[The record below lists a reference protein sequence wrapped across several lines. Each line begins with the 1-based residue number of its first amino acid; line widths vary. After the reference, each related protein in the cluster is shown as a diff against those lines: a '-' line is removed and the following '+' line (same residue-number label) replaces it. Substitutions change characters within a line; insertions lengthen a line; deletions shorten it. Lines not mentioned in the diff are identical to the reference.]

1 MILVVLGGALAGLDP
16 VVIVGLTAVA
26 VAIVALVERAS
37 ARPAR
42 APVAEPLES
51 SPPTEDA
58 QAPRDEEP
66 PESEPEAESEPEPEP
81 AVSGRAA
88 RAILATGP
96 PPVVEPARAEP
107 EPEPEAEAAEPE
119 PVAPDEQEPTA
130 EAEQPEPEPIAELA
144 AAGPAR
150 EWSIWDL
157 ERIARAHPEHP
168 SQEEWVALI
177 LSLREF
183 ARADGML
190 PVDFDPLVRES
201 FGVLLVAEATAPETA
216 AAP

>member
-1 MILVVLGGALAGLDP
+1 MILVALGGALAGLDP

-37 ARPAR
+37 ARAAR
-42 APVAEPLES
+42 APVAERLDS
-51 SPPTEDA
+51 SPPTEVA
-58 QAPRDEEP
+58 EAPRDEQP
-66 PESEPEAESEPEPEP
+66 LGPVTEAESDPEPEP
-81 AVSGRAA
+81 AVSERAA

-96 PPVVEPARAEP
+96 PPVVEAARPRP

-119 PVAPDEQEPTA
+119 PVAADEQEPTA
-130 EAEQPEPEPIAELA
+130 EAEQPESEPIAELA

-157 ERIARAHPEHP
+157 ERIAREHPEHP
-168 SQEEWVALI
+168 RQEEWLALI

-190 PVDFDPLVRES
+190 SVDFDPLVRES
-201 FGVLLVAEATAPETA
+201 FAILLVAEATAPETA